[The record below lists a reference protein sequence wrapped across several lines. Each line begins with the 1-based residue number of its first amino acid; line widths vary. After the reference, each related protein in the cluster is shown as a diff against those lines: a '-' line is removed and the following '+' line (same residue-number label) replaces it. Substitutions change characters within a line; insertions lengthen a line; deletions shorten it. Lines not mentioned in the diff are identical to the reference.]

1 MLVEEGDL
9 KERIRKMQKGNEKV
23 VEAIEKLKKS
33 RVKLLKDEEQSVE
46 EELVIK
52 ENRIYI
58 LEGSLKV
65 EVIKLHYDIL
75 VGGHKGRWKIT
86 ELIGEL
92 RKCKEIGRRI

>member
-1 MLVEEGDL
+1 
-9 KERIRKMQKGNEKV
+9 
-23 VEAIEKLKKS
+23 
-33 RVKLLKDEEQSVE
+33 
-46 EELVIK
+46 
-52 ENRIYI
+52 
-58 LEGSLKV
+58 V